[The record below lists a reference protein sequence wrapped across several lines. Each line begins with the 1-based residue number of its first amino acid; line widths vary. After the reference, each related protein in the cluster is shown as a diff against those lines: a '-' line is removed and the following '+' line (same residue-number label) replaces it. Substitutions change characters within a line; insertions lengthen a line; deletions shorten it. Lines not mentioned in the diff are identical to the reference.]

1 MAGPCDHRVM
11 RVPLLA
17 CLAAAAACGDSDPA
31 VPVDSAATADAP
43 YDTAAC
49 KILGFYGDLG
59 TKMGSTSL
67 GPTTSTIVLDA
78 GPPRDSFLLKL
89 NTGKG
94 VFTGGL
100 RTGTFTLSGA
110 DLEFSNCGA
119 CISIVADIG
128 MMGPTTFYFATAGT
142 LTLTATQPPAGSIQ
156 GVTFREVTSTGA
168 AVPSGCVARIDR
180 MTFSTQ

>member
-1 MAGPCDHRVM
+1 M
-11 RVPLLA
+11 RASLLA

-43 YDTAAC
+43 YDTATC
-49 KILGFYGDLG
+49 QILGFYGDLG
-59 TKMGSTSL
+59 TKVGSTSL
-67 GPTTSTIVLDA
+67 GPTTSTIVLDP

-94 VFTGGL
+94 VFAAGL
-100 RTGTFTLSGA
+100 ATGTFTLAGA
-110 DLEFSNCGA
+110 DLDFSNCGA

-128 MMGPTTFYFATAGT
+128 MMGPGKFYFATAGM

-156 GVTFREVTSTGA
+156 GVTFHEVTSAGA
-168 AVPSGCVARIDR
+168 VVPGGCVARIDR
-180 MTFSTQ
+180 MAFSTQ